1 MAHTIRM
8 PKLGVEM
15 ETGVV
20 VEWFVAVDDRVAH
33 GDVVAEIESEKTTAD
48 VEAREDGVLRRR
60 FLDVGEEAP
69 PGTPMGIVAVEDADV
84 SALVADIEGDAD
96 GPTPV
101 DEHSAPAEAGAEAG
115 APAHAGSPEE
125 DAAST
130 ASTADAGAPEES
142 RPDAATADA
151 NPPRGAT
158 SEREGADQSPQR
170 ADAESA
176 GPAARDVA
184 PRTPRGRIKAT
195 PRARKLADTEGVALL
210 GVSGT
215 GPDGC
220 IVAAD
225 VAAAATDDRPER
237 TVREERE
244 QSAMRATIADRLGRS
259 HREAPHVTVT
269 REVDVEAALAAVDR
283 ADEGA
288 AVDVSVVD
296 VVLAA
301 VSLTLRDH
309 PAFNATFQA
318 DDAVHTLYREHNVG
332 IAVDVDDGLL
342 TPVLADVRSLS
353 PRTIAERRRRLVDRV
368 RSGEYAAETLS
379 GGTFTVSNLGVLGTD
394 TFTPIVNPPEVAIL
408 GLGRVRNRAVPAD
421 GGIDCRRHAAF
432 SLSFDHRVVDGA
444 DAARFLTTLDG
455 HLQDAASLVERDQL

>member
-1 MAHTIRM
+1 M

-101 DEHSAPAEAGAEAG
+101 DEHSAPAE
-115 APAHAGSPEE
+115 
-125 DAAST
+125 
-130 ASTADAGAPEES
+130 ES
-142 RPDAATADA
+142 RLDSATADT
-151 NPPRGAT
+151 NPPRAAT
-158 SEREGADQSPQR
+158 SEREGADQSPQG

-195 PRARKLADTEGVALL
+195 PRARKLADSKGVALS

-225 VAAAATDDRPER
+225 VAAAATGDRPER

-318 DDAVHTLYREHNVG
+318 DEAVHTLYREHNVG

-342 TPVLADVRSLS
+342 TPVLADLRSLS

-379 GGTFTVSNLGVLGTD
+379 GGRLPCRTSASSAPTRSRRSSTPRRSPFSAWAASGTVPSPRTAGSTAVDTPRSASRSTTVSSTG
-394 TFTPIVNPPEVAIL
+394 P
-408 GLGRVRNRAVPAD
+408 
-421 GGIDCRRHAAF
+421 
-432 SLSFDHRVVDGA
+432 
-444 DAARFLTTLDG
+444 TLRG
-455 HLQDAASLVERDQL
+455 S

>member
-84 SALVADIEGDAD
+84 SALVADIEGDAE

-101 DEHSAPAEAGAEAG
+101 GEHSAPAEAGAEEG
-115 APAHAGSPEE
+115 APA
-125 DAAST
+125 DT
-130 ASTADAGAPEES
+130 
-142 RPDAATADA
+142 
-151 NPPRGAT
+151 NPPRAAT

-195 PRARKLADTEGVALL
+195 PRARKLADSEGVALS

-225 VAAAATDDRPER
+225 VAAAATGDRPER
-237 TVREERE
+237 TVSEERE

-259 HREAPHVTVT
+259 HREAPQVTVT

-309 PAFNATFQA
+309 PAFNATFQT

-342 TPVLADVRSLS
+342 TPVLADVRSLTS
-353 PRTIAERRRRLVDRV
+353 RTIAERRRRLVERV
-368 RSGEYAAETLS
+368 RAGEYAAETLS

-408 GLGRVRNRAVPAD
+408 GLGRVRDRAVPAD

-455 HLQDAASLVERDQL
+455 HLQDAASLVERDQR

>member
-1 MAHTIRM
+1 M

-20 VEWFVAVDDRVAH
+20 VEWFVAVGDPVNE
-33 GDVVAEIESEKTTAD
+33 GDVVAEIESEKTTAE

-60 FLDVGEEAP
+60 FLNVGEEAP

-101 DEHSAPAEAGAEAG
+101 DEHSAPAE
-115 APAHAGSPEE
+115 
-125 DAAST
+125 
-130 ASTADAGAPEES
+130 ES
-142 RPDAATADA
+142 RLDSATADT
-151 NPPRGAT
+151 NPPRAAT
-158 SEREGADQSPQR
+158 SEREGADQSPQG

-195 PRARKLADTEGVALL
+195 PRARKLADSEGVALS

-225 VAAAATDDRPER
+225 VAAAATGDRRER
-237 TVREERE
+237 TVSEVRE

-301 VSLTLRDH
+301 VSLTLSDH

-318 DDAVHTLYREHNVG
+318 DDAVHTLYREHNLG
-332 IAVDVDDGLL
+332 IAVDVEDGLL

-353 PRTIAERRRRLVDRV
+353 PRTIAERRRRLVERV
-368 RSGEYAAETLS
+368 RSGEYAAETRS

-408 GLGRVRNRAVPAD
+408 GLGRVRDRAVPAD

-455 HLQDAASLVERDQL
+455 HLQDAASLVERDRR

>member
-1 MAHTIRM
+1 M

-20 VEWFVAVDDRVAH
+20 VEWFVAVGDPVNE
-33 GDVVAEIESEKTTAD
+33 GDVVAEIESEKTTAE

-101 DEHSAPAEAGAEAG
+101 DEQSAPAEAGAEEG
-115 APAHAGSPEE
+115 APAHA
-125 DAAST
+125 AS
-130 ASTADAGAPEES
+130 PEES
-142 RPDAATADA
+142 RLDSATADT
-151 NPPRGAT
+151 NPPRAAT
-158 SEREGADQSPQR
+158 SEREGADQSPQG

-195 PRARKLADTEGVALL
+195 PRARKLADSEGVALS

-225 VAAAATDDRPER
+225 VAAAATGDRPER
-237 TVREERE
+237 TVSEERE

-318 DDAVHTLYREHNVG
+318 DDAVHTLYREHNLG
-332 IAVDVDDGLL
+332 IAVDVEDGLL

-353 PRTIAERRRRLVDRV
+353 PRTIAERRRRLVERV
-368 RSGEYAAETLS
+368 RSGEYAAETRS

-394 TFTPIVNPPEVAIL
+394 TFTPIVNPPQVAIL
-408 GLGRVRNRAVPAD
+408 GLGRVRDRAVPAD